1 MGRGRFVLI
10 IVAVALVAIIAVVVS
25 SGGGDS
31 GSEGS
36 APAAER
42 SDGGGEE
49 PAVEEEQREQ
59 ETPREEAPREE
70 EPAEPEPVELPDNPD
85 EVRGSDPYA
94 LTRTRNLRRALAVL
108 DRERRRVEGAFESLR
123 VAPGRID
130 TVIVHPD
137 DRRTNIQVRADFE
150 ISFQSTHDFP
160 TAADFRKGGL
170 TGRDIDPAAP
180 ARLLRQIDRI
190 RRGSAEHDVDYLVMG
205 RDIIDFD
212 VDVSAYMRIRTPRP
226 RAFLKEPDTPLRA
239 IG

>member
-1 MGRGRFVLI
+1 MGGGRFVVI
-10 IVAVALVAIIAVVVS
+10 VVAVALVAIVAVVVS

-31 GSEGS
+31 GGGAPSRPPS
-36 APAAER
+36 ARTAAAR
-42 SDGGGEE
+42 SLLRRR
-49 PAVEEEQREQ
+49 QR
-59 ETPREEAPREE
+59 RASEEARVRRP
-70 EPAEPEPVELPDNPD
+70 PAEPEPVELPDNPD

-108 DRERRRVEGAFESLR
+108 DRERRQVEGAFESMR

-180 ARLLRQIDRI
+180 ARLLRQID
-190 RRGSAEHDVDYLVMG
+190 GSGAG
-205 RDIIDFD
+205 AP
-212 VDVSAYMRIRTPRP
+212 ST
-226 RAFLKEPDTPLRA
+226 TWTT
-239 IG
+239 